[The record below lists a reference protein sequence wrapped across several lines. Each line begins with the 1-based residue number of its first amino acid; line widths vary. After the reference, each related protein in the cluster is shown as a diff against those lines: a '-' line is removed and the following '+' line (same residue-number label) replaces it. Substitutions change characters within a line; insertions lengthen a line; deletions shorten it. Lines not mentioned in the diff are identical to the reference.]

1 MSAELIDAKISP
13 THTSVNSILIKNKSF
28 FSLSKS
34 QGNLALFSCQE
45 VNLAVFI
52 AL

>member
-1 MSAELIDAKISP
+1 MQGSLLHTISK
-13 THTSVNSILIKNKSF
+13 HHADQKQVIF
-28 FSLSKS
+28 FLSKS